1 MSSQKQLPPKD
12 LTDLPYFT
20 LDMHRRTD
28 ADAVEVLL
36 TGDID
41 ALTVGHLDDSL
52 GWIVEHMSQQVV
64 IVDFTGVARV
74 DACAVETLTRFRSML
89 AADRRTLATCGE
101 SPAIADLL
109 GAARLRRPLTT
120 DEQGV

>member
-1 MSSQKQLPPKD
+1 MSSQKQLPSKD

-52 GWIVEHMSQQVV
+52 DWIVEHMSQQVV
-64 IVDFTGVARV
+64 SVDFTGVTRV
-74 DACAVETLTRFRSML
+74 DDCAVETLTRFRSVL
-89 AADRRTLATCGE
+89 AADRRTLETSGE
-101 SPAIADLL
+101 SPAIAQLL
-109 GAARLRRPLTT
+109 GAAGLHHPLPTS
-120 DEQGV
+120 EQGV